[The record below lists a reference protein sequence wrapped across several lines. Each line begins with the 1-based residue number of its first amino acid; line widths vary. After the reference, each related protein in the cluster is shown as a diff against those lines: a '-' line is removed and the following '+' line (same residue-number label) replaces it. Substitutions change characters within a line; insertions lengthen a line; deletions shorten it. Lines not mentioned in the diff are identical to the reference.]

1 MTVWPI
7 QRQWSC
13 SLSDSP
19 NEETALRTN
28 DLADQLVLVLLGAA
42 GTGKSFEME
51 RMIERDRARGKDVR
65 VGRLASLACDAQ
77 GLASALARLSDGARQ
92 NTVIFLDSLDESM
105 IPDRFAALK
114 LAEWIRNALSPAKAP
129 LRIACRSAVWPQE
142 VVFALRHTY
151 GASNTMTAIL
161 QPLDEHD
168 IRRAAEA
175 EGGDA
180 EKFIAE
186 IARIGSHSLSQHPL
200 TLRMLLRVFRAS
212 GTLPS
217 SRSDL
222 FAEGV
227 RRLAEEREERRSVR
241 TDGDVPV
248 EETLEVANWV
258 ASITLLSGRD
268 TVDLKDEPEPGTVGL
283 AELTTLSSF
292 NSLLTAHRIEALAAS
307 GLCEGRGN
315 RQFRFGHRQ
324 FAEFLAGRTI
334 ATLLPHQARSLLES
348 GLGWTHGVASPLR
361 ETAAFAAHENPG
373 IAEWIAESDPLVIGQ
388 SGVVDDKLRRRATL
402 ALIRKFR
409 SHQLTDAQIRAN
421 STEFVGLRYRDAVA
435 DLEPVLRERGPES
448 EDVLEFAINLVEVWE
463 LPELSESLADLM
475 LDPGAPEHP
484 RVAAGYALAKIG
496 TPAAKLRLKP
506 LIGGGGPDPDL
517 QLHGLALRCN
527 WPDNLTVGEL
537 LAALPPRTRHSFT
550 GAYEGF
556 LFELDSQGFQADGD
570 RAAGLQWASSHLRRG
585 RDYDPAVRTAK
596 RIARAALND
605 LADPII
611 RELLAT
617 LMLEASRAHLDS
629 PLGVVRRTKL
639 KSDAVDEPPDEP
651 PLKGRREERRIL
663 LDEMARLAKPDDH
676 WWWAAR
682 ETPHLLAAEDFRWLL
697 GRAIDA
703 SFPDPARTHY
713 AELARVLFRIDEPTF
728 VEAWFNVHDLE
739 PIRSVFN
746 IPTVME
752 LDSKAAQDAKRNWRE
767 QQEYSRPEKPEP
779 LTPSPK
785 ERIASLLDRCETKD
799 FRFFHHLCM
808 EMTLQDDSTHY
819 GVERVLFETPGW
831 NHADSRT
838 RTRIVAAAKQ
848 FLERDHESIEWAKT
862 AEFNSI
868 HRGGMAAY
876 WLIDHVDRQPVA
888 PSIWNRVGYS
898 VAGAAIATLPS
909 AVLVILFSGDDLG
922 SGWLV
927 AMVLVAAGAFAALYR
942 FLNHTARGKS
952 WLAARIARSFP
963 TWIASRSKEW
973 WNRWAWYI
981 MRELHPN
988 LMGEAEE
995 PKLLAM
1001 RTLMAQAPEKVR
1013 NQMLRLAG
1021 DADPKSKSLFQSLL
1035 PLIQEV
1041 GDSGLDEQMIRMLEQ
1056 GTVARDRFG
1065 DTADHVLRNGG
1076 KKASDACVARLRI
1089 LADEAPMT
1097 AEHPA
1102 VAMSVALLTN
1112 ADSPYWD
1119 QVLALFETR
1128 PDLRQFALG
1137 AYAHSERW
1145 RRRSKSGEQVAQEP
1159 APAQL
1164 GVLVRQ
1170 LFLAFPPETD
1180 PVREGAYAVGPDDS
1194 GRDLR
1199 NQVLSALGDKGTID
1213 AVSAL
1218 RGLERELGSKY
1229 PWLRRPRARAEREY
1243 RHTRWNAVPP
1253 ESVARILSSS
1263 KSRLVRTPQDVLDG
1277 IGEAIEQYSASLR
1290 NVSPSPLEDL
1300 WNTPS
1305 DAKPSPKLEER
1316 ASDKLCEAIRE
1327 YFKAR
1332 AVTAGRELQIRRR
1345 LVEKDAG
1352 GEAGSRVDVFVTV
1365 PAIGTVT
1372 GEPIEVPVEVK
1383 RSSNKD
1389 VKTSLKS
1396 QLVDRYM
1403 SEVNAD
1409 VGVYAVMW
1417 FDAPNMADGFAPK
1430 WPDIETARQE
1440 LMAQAEAERRAE
1452 LTVRAI
1458 VVDCSLA

>member
-1 MTVWPI
+1 M
-7 QRQWSC
+7 
-13 SLSDSP
+13 
-19 NEETALRTN
+19 
-28 DLADQLVLVLLGAA
+28 
-42 GTGKSFEME
+42 
-51 RMIERDRARGKDVR
+51 
-65 VGRLASLACDAQ
+65 
-77 GLASALARLSDGARQ
+77 
-92 NTVIFLDSLDESM
+92 
-105 IPDRFAALK
+105 
-114 LAEWIRNALSPAKAP
+114 
-129 LRIACRSAVWPQE
+129 
-142 VVFALRHTY
+142 
-151 GASNTMTAIL
+151 
-161 QPLDEHD
+161 
-168 IRRAAEA
+168 
-175 EGGDA
+175 
-180 EKFIAE
+180 
-186 IARIGSHSLSQHPL
+186 
-200 TLRMLLRVFRAS
+200 
-212 GTLPS
+212 
-217 SRSDL
+217 
-222 FAEGV
+222 
-227 RRLAEEREERRSVR
+227 
-241 TDGDVPV
+241 
-248 EETLEVANWV
+248 
-258 ASITLLSGRD
+258 
-268 TVDLKDEPEPGTVGL
+268 
-283 AELTTLSSF
+283 
-292 NSLLTAHRIEALAAS
+292 
-307 GLCEGRGN
+307 
-315 RQFRFGHRQ
+315 
-324 FAEFLAGRTI
+324 
-334 ATLLPHQARSLLES
+334 
-348 GLGWTHGVASPLR
+348 
-361 ETAAFAAHENPG
+361 
-373 IAEWIAESDPLVIGQ
+373 
-388 SGVVDDKLRRRATL
+388 
-402 ALIRKFR
+402 
-409 SHQLTDAQIRAN
+409 
-421 STEFVGLRYRDAVA
+421 
-435 DLEPVLRERGPES
+435 
-448 EDVLEFAINLVEVWE
+448 
-463 LPELSESLADLM
+463 
-475 LDPGAPEHP
+475 
-484 RVAAGYALAKIG
+484 
-496 TPAAKLRLKP
+496 
-506 LIGGGGPDPDL
+506 
-517 QLHGLALRCN
+517 
-527 WPDNLTVGEL
+527 
-537 LAALPPRTRHSFT
+537 
-550 GAYEGF
+550 
-556 LFELDSQGFQADGD
+556 
-570 RAAGLQWASSHLRRG
+570 
-585 RDYDPAVRTAK
+585 
-596 RIARAALND
+596 
-605 LADPII
+605 
-611 RELLAT
+611 
-617 LMLEASRAHLDS
+617 
-629 PLGVVRRTKL
+629 
-639 KSDAVDEPPDEP
+639 
-651 PLKGRREERRIL
+651 
-663 LDEMARLAKPDDH
+663 
-676 WWWAAR
+676 
-682 ETPHLLAAEDFRWLL
+682 
-697 GRAIDA
+697 
-703 SFPDPARTHY
+703 
-713 AELARVLFRIDEPTF
+713 
-728 VEAWFNVHDLE
+728 EAWFNVHDLE

-1021 DADPKSKSLFQSLL
+1021 DA
-1035 PLIQEV
+1035 
-1041 GDSGLDEQMIRMLEQ
+1041 
-1056 GTVARDRFG
+1056 
-1065 DTADHVLRNGG
+1065 
-1076 KKASDACVARLRI
+1076 
-1089 LADEAPMT
+1089 
-1097 AEHPA
+1097 
-1102 VAMSVALLTN
+1102 
-1112 ADSPYWD
+1112 
-1119 QVLALFETR
+1119 
-1128 PDLRQFALG
+1128 
-1137 AYAHSERW
+1137 
-1145 RRRSKSGEQVAQEP
+1145 
-1159 APAQL
+1159 
-1164 GVLVRQ
+1164 
-1170 LFLAFPPETD
+1170 
-1180 PVREGAYAVGPDDS
+1180 
-1194 GRDLR
+1194 
-1199 NQVLSALGDKGTID
+1199 
-1213 AVSAL
+1213 
-1218 RGLERELGSKY
+1218 
-1229 PWLRRPRARAEREY
+1229 
-1243 RHTRWNAVPP
+1243 
-1253 ESVARILSSS
+1253 
-1263 KSRLVRTPQDVLDG
+1263 
-1277 IGEAIEQYSASLR
+1277 EAIEQYSASLR